1 MHRSGAAMAWNVFK
15 FCTALRGLGSIMILM
30 VLAIV
35 GLSYYTIVIANYG
48 PALFH
53 GALLDSL
60 FALAVLLL
68 FHSLLVMLLW
78 SYFSVVLTEPGGV
91 PPNWTPDMDE
101 EKGDMDPLVASDYNG
116 PGLGTN
122 PSTIDPANPRIRF
135 CRKCNQFKPPRCH
148 HCSVCG
154 RCILKMDHHCVW
166 VVNCVGALN
175 YKYFCLF
182 LFYTFL
188 ETTLVTLSLLRYFVG
203 FFTDGEIIGAPG
215 TLAATFI
222 TFILNLSFA
231 LSVLGFLIMHVSLMS
246 SNTTTIEAYEKKTN
260 PRWRFDLGW
269 KKNFEQVFGMDRKYW
284 LIPAYSEEDL
294 RRMPALQGLEY
305 PTKPDLDGQQ
315 F

>member
-1 MHRSGAAMAWNVFK
+1 MLRFLYRGGHR
-15 FCTALRGLGSIMILM
+15 
-30 VLAIV
+30 
-35 GLSYYTIVIANYG
+35 LSNCFNNCFLQL
-48 PALFH
+48 P
-53 GALLDSL
+53 
-60 FALAVLLL
+60 
-68 FHSLLVMLLW
+68 
-78 SYFSVVLTEPGGV
+78 
-91 PPNWTPDMDE
+91 
-101 EKGDMDPLVASDYNG
+101 PLVFFVY
-116 PGLGTN
+116 
-122 PSTIDPANPRIRF
+122 R
-135 CRKCNQFKPPRCH
+135 
-148 HCSVCG
+148 
-154 RCILKMDHHCVW
+154 
-166 VVNCVGALN
+166 VVV
-175 YKYFCLF
+175 

-203 FFTDGEIIGAPG
+203 FFTDGEIIGDTG

-231 LSVLGFLIMHVSLMS
+231 LSVLGFLIMHISLMS

-269 KKNFEQVFGMDRKYW
+269 KKNFEQVTSSLFVCFGMDRKYW